1 MTNNDFYGTDGTQS
15 RYADEAEGSK
25 DFYRTFLPRIN
36 KEYSEDTVR
45 QDYSDGVV
53 NGNIIEFKRSI
64 SNLNM
69 TLSQAIRYLSVM
81 RIKGKPIPANII
93 LVSLNEHK
101 AYLYHSA
108 DYLSDIEKVYVGAYS
123 KGIEGFVCDSPIEQ
137 FGYDNDWQASRLIDV
152 LKTDDYTPINID
164 ENCIVGWAQTYYRMR
179 PNARKADFI
188 GDKNGKVAIIGEIRR
203 PNVLKKYI
211 LPYKGD
217 TNLKFEYLMDK
228 LNDDLQKKNLGAFYT
243 HSAYARKS
251 HELLRKAIA
260 RVPEGNDYVIIDR
273 CAGTG
278 NLEEGLTDNELSH
291 VIVST
296 LEYYE
301 YKVLMEKL
309 GDKVRH
315 VIPPAEKDDTF
326 NMGLVRG
333 ANALSEEY
341 VNNEILRHYIEN
353 EKCTIILFENPP
365 FADTT
370 SIEHQKKNAGKTSSL
385 WKQDYVVKMMKQK
398 VKGTATNE
406 LGNAFIWSAFEYY
419 LRQPT
424 DSYVVYSPVKY
435 WKVQHLISKKFIDGY
450 GFNRRHFHRSQDACI
465 MCALWS
471 NENEEELIKFDI
483 HGYEIDADNNVIY
496 VKDLCIEKVFKMYSE
511 VYFDKRK
518 FEDDKQEGIV
528 CEKNG
533 YEKYTANSIRVKPIV
548 NDNIIGYMAVYSSG
562 FDNPDNMATLIRAAR
577 YDGNGFY
584 LRKDNYLEKL
594 PMFAA
599 SRYVTY
605 NRLWTE
611 RGRIM
616 KSADGA
622 EAFSR
627 DVKNGRLK
635 QFLLKCLLFT
645 VLEPQNHMLSFKG
658 SDGRDYVNELTFD
671 TSIHETIAS
680 KDIKGLACNDDEKAL
695 IQQWGRI
702 IDDARQTTNY
712 NPKTTYGLYQIKQE
726 LNTSYKDDKT
736 GNTIYNYPSLNGNI
750 QSLAAM
756 LKLYYLKEIV
766 PVLFEYKFLK

>member
-1 MTNNDFYGTDGTQS
+1 MTDNDFSAASNLPSYRKEDGGVT
-15 RYADEAEGSK
+15 
-25 DFYRTFLPRIN
+25 DFYKTFLPRIN
-36 KEYSEDTVR
+36 KKYSEETVR

-53 NGNIIEFKRSI
+53 NGNIIEFKRSVA
-64 SNLNM
+64 NLNM
-69 TLSQAIRYLSVM
+69 TLSQAIRYLSAM
-81 RIKGKPIPANII
+81 RIKGEPIPANIL
-93 LVSLNEHK
+93 LVSLQEHR

-108 DYLSDIEKVYVGAYS
+108 DYRADIEKVYIGPYS
-123 KGIEGFVCDSPIEQ
+123 KGIEGFVCEAPIDQ
-137 FGYDNDWQASRLIDV
+137 FDYDNDWQASRLIDT
-152 LKTDDYTPINID
+152 LKTNDYTPIHID
-164 ENCIVGWAQTYYRMR
+164 ENCIVGWAQKYYGTRSGL
-179 PNARKADFI
+179 RKADFI

-203 PNVLKKYI
+203 PDILKKYI

-243 HSAYARKS
+243 HSTYAKKS

-260 RVPEGNDYVIIDR
+260 RVPKGNDYVIIDR

-278 NLEEGLTDNELSH
+278 NLEEGLTENELSH

-315 VIPPAEKDDTF
+315 VIPPTEKGDTF

-333 ANALSEEY
+333 ADALSEEY
-341 VNNEILRHYIEN
+341 VNNEILRHYIED

-370 SIEHQKKNAGKTSSL
+370 SIEHQKKKAAEKSSV
-385 WKQDYVVKMMKQK
+385 WKRSYVVGMMKQK
-398 VKGTATNE
+398 IKGTATNE

-450 GFNRRHFHRSQDACI
+450 GFNRRHFHRNQDACI

-471 NENEEELIKFDI
+471 NEEDNELKQFNIQ
-483 HGYEIDADNNVIY
+483 GYEINADNNVEY
-496 VKDLCIEKVFKMYSE
+496 VKDLSVEKVSKMYSE

-533 YEKYTANSIRVKPIV
+533 YEKTTTNSIYVKPIV
-548 NDNIIGYMAVYSSG
+548 NDNILGYMAVYSSG
-562 FDNPDNMATLIRAAR
+562 FDNPDNMATLVCAAR
-577 YDGNGFY
+577 YDGHGFY

-605 NRLWTE
+605 NRSWTE

-622 EAFSR
+622 EAFFR
-627 DVKNGRLK
+627 DIKNGRLR

-658 SDGRDYVNELTFD
+658 SDGRYYTNELTFD
-671 TSIHETIAS
+671 TSTHETIAA
-680 KDIKGLACNDDEKAL
+680 KDIKGLVCNEREEALMKQWEKVMA
-695 IQQWGRI
+695 
-702 IDDARQTTNY
+702 DARQTANY
-712 NPKTTYGLYQIKQE
+712 NLQTTYGLYQIKKE
-726 LNTSYKDDKT
+726 LNTSYTDKRT
-736 GNTIYNYPSLNGNI
+736 GNTIYDYPSLNGNI

-756 LKLYYLKEIV
+756 LKQYYLEEIV
-766 PVLFEYKFLK
+766 PILFEYKFLK